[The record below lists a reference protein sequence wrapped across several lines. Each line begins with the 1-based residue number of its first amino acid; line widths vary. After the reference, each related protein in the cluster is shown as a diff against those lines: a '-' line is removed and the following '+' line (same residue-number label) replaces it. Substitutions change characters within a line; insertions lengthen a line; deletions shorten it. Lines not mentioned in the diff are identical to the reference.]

1 MPLRVTE
8 KQEALGMDVVQHGE
22 EAYAPGEGAIL
33 VAHEADGERPVPV
46 AQPQGALHSRTR
58 SQSISPVCCAGLARG
73 IDASSRTRSTTG
85 TSRAG
90 SVCQP
95 GPS

>member
-22 EAYAPGEGAIL
+22 EAYASGEGAIL

-46 AQPQGALHSRTR
+46 AQP
-58 SQSISPVCCAGLARG
+58 
-73 IDASSRTRSTTG
+73 
-85 TSRAG
+85 
-90 SVCQP
+90 
-95 GPS
+95 